1 MTQINMH
8 EAKTNFSQVVERALD
23 GEDIVI
29 SRYGKPLL
37 RLVPVATTGKRRPIG
52 LNLLGLREDID
63 WFEPMDANE
72 LNALYNNPIEPVV
85 TTKTNTRRKPKP

>member
-8 EAKTNFSQVVERALD
+8 EAKTNFSQVVERALG

-37 RLVPVATTGKRRPIG
+37 RLVPIATNTKKRPIG
-52 LNLLGLREDID
+52 LNLLGLSGDIN
-63 WFEPMDANE
+63 WFEPMDENE
-72 LNALYNNPIEPVV
+72 LDALYNNPIEPVV
-85 TTKTNTRRKPKP
+85 KAKTNTHRKSKS

>member
-37 RLVPVATTGKRRPIG
+37 RLVPITTSTKKRPIG
-52 LNLLGLREDID
+52 LNLLGLSSNID
-63 WFEPMDANE
+63 WFEPMNDNE
-72 LNALYNNPIEPVV
+72 LNVLYNNPIEPVI
-85 TTKTNTRRKPKP
+85 TAKTNTRRKSKS